1 MKNAT
6 KALAVAGLLA
16 LTGVSYANEGGAHS
30 VDQKVQKLDQKLD
43 LSAQQ
48 EADLRT
54 IFQNTESQVRAVL
67 NDQQKTKYDAL
78 KAESTDKKPGSPSK
92 AY

>member
-1 MKNAT
+1 MKTAT
-6 KALAVAGLLA
+6 KALAVAGMMA
-16 LTGVSYANEGGAHS
+16 LSGAAFANEGPHT
-30 VDQKVQKLDQKLD
+30 VDQKIQKLDQKLD

-48 EADLRT
+48 EAELRT

-78 KAESTDKKPGSPSK
+78 KEDRGDKNPGSPSK
-92 AY
+92 TD